1 MGDKQ
6 VPKDNEQAPLLFVKN
21 ILSIFMNLSGA
32 TI

>member
-1 MGDKQ
+1 MEDKL
-6 VPKDNEQAPLLFVKN
+6 VPKDNERALLRFVKN

>member
-1 MGDKQ
+1 MGDKL
-6 VPKDNEQAPLLFVKN
+6 VPKNNERAPLFFVKN